1 MTPGDADVRPEREG
15 AASAVL
21 PRFGLPGWTGET
33 HPGPW
38 QASGAGDDS
47 RMETM
52 VSTWHQDDEGRDICV
67 EVHRQGEHAKEVTP
81 SRARA
86 ASNSA
91 WRYVQT
97 IPGADRTSL
106 VDQLLA
112 EIDGGERTWDP
123 ITIEVDGV
131 ETAFTL
137 LHFSDRY
144 WTAVGHSH
152 EVAFTITS
160 SGVPLPEV
168 SVLRLP

>member
-38 QASGAGDDS
+38 
-47 RMETM
+47 
-52 VSTWHQDDEGRDICV
+52 
-67 EVHRQGEHAKEVTP
+67 QGEHAKEVTP